1 MKQKKEL
8 EDQLFEIG
16 LVFLFIAALGFVL
29 YELLLKSVIHVRPCL
44 FSTFLGIYCPGCG
57 GTRAVEA
64 LFHGHLLKSIWYH
77 PLVPY
82 TAVIYGGFMG
92 THALNRMKIRKVKG
106 WKFHNWYLYA
116 AVGIIAVNFVVK
128 NILRIGFG
136 IMM

>member
-1 MKQKKEL
+1 MKRKKEL

-16 LVFLFIAALGFVL
+16 LVFLIIAVAGFIL
-29 YELLLKSVIHVRPCL
+29 YEFVLKSVIYVRPCL

-64 LFHGHLLKSIWYH
+64 LFHGHFLKSVWFH

-82 TAVIYGGFMG
+82 TAVIYTGFMG
-92 THALNRMKIRKVKG
+92 SHALNRLGLKSIRG

-116 AVGIIAVNFVVK
+116 AVGIIAVNFIVK
-128 NILRIGFG
+128 NVLRIGFG
-136 IMM
+136 IEM